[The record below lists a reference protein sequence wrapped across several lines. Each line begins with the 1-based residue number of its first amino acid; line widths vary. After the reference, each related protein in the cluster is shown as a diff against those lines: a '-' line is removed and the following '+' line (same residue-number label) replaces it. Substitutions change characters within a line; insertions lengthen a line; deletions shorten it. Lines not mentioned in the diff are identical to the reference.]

1 MSRPVLALTV
11 ALLLTSVTPA
21 PAQIFGG
28 QPPLPGPVVDTRNLA
43 TPNPVMNM
51 QQPGWGSRIGGFFS
65 KLNPFKSSPKL
76 AQPQQP
82 QASLPQTDS
91 LFKRQP

>member
-11 ALLLTSVTPA
+11 ALSLTSVAPA
-21 PAQIFGG
+21 PAQIYGR

-51 QQPGWGSRIGGFFS
+51 QQPSLSSRIGGFFS
-65 KLNPFKSSPKL
+65 KLNPFKPAPRL

-82 QASLPQTDS
+82 QGSLPQADS
-91 LFKRQP
+91 LFKRQR